1 MAESIQYWATTNAG
15 NANSDPAIASS
26 DTQAPNTVATNIRS
40 IMTALAKARL
50 DVFGGLTAGGT
61 PNALTVTT
69 NQVLLSAQLT
79 GGAALMIKAA
89 STNTSAT
96 VTFAPDG
103 LTAAPIKRADGN
115 ALAVGSIQ
123 AGMFLFLVYNSGT
136 SEWWCL
142 NIAPASAAG
151 SGLASFSAVK
161 SSSQS
166 VSSTTWTQ
174 LTFNTLTYNTGS
186 YFSSNAWTPPAGAC
200 LLSLNVEMN
209 GIVSGVFERLP
220 ELRIVLG
227 DVSVHEARALAIRTD
242 KDWQSDRVEVPW
254 MTKEPTAYL
263 ERHVRFVTQP
273 EDEISPHSHRSTGT
287 LGGDNSSLVVFGSRH
302 PYWDGVSADDVFPKW
317 SGEERARCLA
327 GNAVQF
333 YPRLAA
339 RFSAELNA

>member
-209 GIVSGVFERLP
+209 GIVSGVFEQVAVYKNGSLYKSAYRTLP
-220 ELRIVLG
+220 PSGNLASGNDTVGIAIQDKCSG
-227 DVSVHEARALAIRTD
+227 TDVY
-242 KDWQSDRVEVPW
+242 
-254 MTKEPTAYL
+254 TAYVNPPCNATIL
-263 ERHVRFVTQP
+263 N
-273 EDEISPHSHRSTGT
+273 STNTWFMGT
-287 LGGDNSSLVVFGSRH
+287 LV
-302 PYWDGVSADDVFPKW
+302 
-317 SGEERARCLA
+317 
-327 GNAVQF
+327 
-333 YPRLAA
+333 
-339 RFSAELNA
+339 